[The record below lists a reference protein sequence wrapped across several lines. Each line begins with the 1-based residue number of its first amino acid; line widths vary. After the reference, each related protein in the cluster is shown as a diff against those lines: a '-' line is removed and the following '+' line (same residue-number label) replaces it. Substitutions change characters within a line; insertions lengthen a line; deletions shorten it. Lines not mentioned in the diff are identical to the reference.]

1 MLLQLRTDFRAAGR
15 LRETSP
21 ALRSMKAALDRAA
34 ARLGRVHATP
44 DAAADNRALVSGIRQ
59 YARQIDLVRASVD
72 FGDIGTI
79 VSHLHEV
86 TAPRAI
92 NRTLDRLG
100 ARGYRIPVRVAA
112 P

>member
-1 MLLQLRTDFRAAGR
+1 MLQRIAQ
-15 LRETSP
+15 E
-21 ALRSMKAALDRAA
+21 
-34 ARLGRVHATP
+34 
-44 DAAADNRALVSGIRQ
+44 
-59 YARQIDLVRASVD
+59 SVD